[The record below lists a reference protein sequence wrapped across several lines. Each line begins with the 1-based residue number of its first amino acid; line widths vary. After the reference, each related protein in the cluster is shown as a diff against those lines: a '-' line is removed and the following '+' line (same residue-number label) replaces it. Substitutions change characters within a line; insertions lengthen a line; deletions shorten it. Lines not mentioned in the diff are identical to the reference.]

1 LNSHKHKKV
10 LNPKILSTTSLI
22 IIVMLSVMLPITGIP
37 SAKGQGP
44 PPSGTSTAE
53 SGSGSNTASS
63 DNASIVQF
71 LGTSQMNAS
80 GAALSGLTAPSQ
92 QKEAEDRALLPPQA
106 VPLVQAEQRSLQ
118 IGNLSAATTSALTE
132 TASTVVDVNLEQAVA
147 GTNATSLSE
156 NATTSS
162 LAGGT
167 TPSNITLNT
176 SGALINPQAPLITN
190 SSEQQKQDMDVSSAT
205 GAGLSAISP
214 AAAAIAPSTTDQQ
227 TAGEEAL
234 GATSPLTTAPL
245 ITRQQGFD
253 GPTLAQCAGWRPP
266 DAAMASGRAGNQ
278 NYVVVMDNL
287 CGAIY
292 NAANGAP
299 LRPVFPLSTFFRVAT
314 TERLSDPVV
323 IFDARPGNLGGR
335 FYALLMDISRG
346 GILVAVS
353 PASGP
358 INPWSVFFVSF
369 KKPTD
374 TQIPC
379 PDQPFGALSQDKL
392 VISANVF
399 SNQCNNPQYLGTQ
412 IVFINKAGLLGLTPI
427 ATQSPS
433 RDPNAFSLH
442 PVLSNT
448 PDQRIVLVSDRFGLN
463 ERAIR
468 MEVWSG
474 PLTPAIHGV
483 FRIGLF
489 SVPIRPTT
497 LPPHTVAQGV
507 VTNDGRTLSAVDTAK
522 GNFLWLTFNEGCRP
536 PSDPVVRSCT
546 RLIEINK
553 AARLPRQDFDI
564 AATKGNTFYAALTTG
579 LPQDSLFVVF
589 GGSSATIFPSL
600 FATKQRN
607 IAPIQTLDPAILL
620 RAGSA
625 SAASQGRYG
634 DYFSASPDPANPT
647 CAWLYGE
654 YMKAATNWGT
664 WANRVC

>member
-1 LNSHKHKKV
+1 
-10 LNPKILSTTSLI
+10 
-22 IIVMLSVMLPITGIP
+22 MLPITGIP
-37 SAKGQGP
+37 LVNGQASP
-44 PPSGTSTAE
+44 LSGTSAPE
-53 SGSGSNTASS
+53 STSGSNTTSS
-63 DNASIVQF
+63 ETTSIVQF

-80 GAALSGLTAPSQ
+80 GEALAALTAPPE

-106 VPLVQAEQRSLQ
+106 VPLVEAEQKSLQ
-118 IGNLSAATTSALTE
+118 AGNLSTATTSALAE
-132 TASTVVDVNLEQAVA
+132 TAPSVVDINLEQAVA
-147 GTNATSLSE
+147 GTNATSPSE

-162 LAGGT
+162 LPGGT
-167 TPSNITLNT
+167 TSSNMTLNT
-176 SGALINPQAPLITN
+176 TGALINPQAPLITN
-190 SSEQQKQDMDVSSAT
+190 TTEQQKLDMDVSSAT
-205 GAGLSAISP
+205 GAELSAMSP

-227 TAGEEAL
+227 TAEEAL
-234 GATSPLTTAPL
+234 RTTAPLTTAPL
-245 ITRQQGFD
+245 ITKQQGFD
-253 GPTLAQCAGWRPP
+253 GPTVAQCAGWRPP

-292 NAANGAP
+292 NAVNGVL
-299 LRPVFPLSTFFRVAT
+299 LRPVFPLSTFFRVAA

-323 IFDARPGNLGGR
+323 IFDARPGFLGGR

-463 ERAIR
+463 ERAVR

-483 FRIGLF
+483 IRIGLF

-497 LPPHTVAQGV
+497 LPPHTVTQGI

-536 PSDPVVRSCT
+536 PSDLIVRSCT

-553 AARLPRQDFDI
+553 ATRLSMQDFDI

-579 LPQDSLFVVF
+579 FPHDSLFVVF
-589 GGSSATIFPSL
+589 GGSSASIFPSL

-607 IAPIQTLDPAILL
+607 IAPIGTLDPAILL
-620 RAGSA
+620 RAGLA

-634 DYFSASPDPANPT
+634 DYFSASLDPFNPT

-654 YMKAATNWGT
+654 YMKAANNWGT